1 MSAAE
6 LNFENPDAGQP
17 GWLALTQG
25 VFNSQ
30 AARWDS
36 ADCAG
41 GLRWQIFTWN
51 NGYTYKN
58 TPSNGGLFNLAS
70 RLGAYTGNQTYFQW
84 ADKAWDW
91 LEHVGLI
98 GENYDIYDGTSI
110 DDNCTSLDHT
120 LWTYTAGMMLNGAA
134 VMWNATTADASA
146 SEVSADTWKARTQG
160 IWNATVRN
168 CFHGT
173 NNMIMQEIC
182 EPTNN
187 CNTDQQSFKAYLSRF
202 MASSAKVAPW
212 LWDDVRPY
220 IEASAV
226 AAGLQCS
233 GGADG
238 NTCGLK
244 WVDNST
250 YDGSAGVGQQMG
262 ALEILGALLVKQA
275 ASPVS
280 SSSGGT
286 SQGDASAGT
295 GESLSSSFSIFF
307 FFYLLLLLH
316 RHITSHWRTPALTCH
331 VFFPGGDKDAAAP
344 ARAITGAD
352 RAGAGILT
360 ALVCVGLLGGSL

>member
-134 VMWNATTADASA
+134 VMWNATTSDASA

-295 GESLSSSFSIFF
+295 GESLSSSSSAQT
-307 FFYLLLLLH
+307 H
-316 RHITSHWRTPALTCH
+316 HITQESRRTPALTCH
-331 VFFPGGDKDAAAP
+331 FIFPGGDKDAAAP